1 MPAMRSNIA
10 CTWAAESADS
20 RAGASPRAAS
30 FTAAFMKRDYPAASR
45 RPAMR
50 RLPER
55 GEEVDEVLLLPRGK
69 VGVGRHDPRGRLQRA
84 GDRLARKLLPDVGQV
99 GPRTRVAVVLE
110 QVAGQAP
117 GLGGDLLSL
126 LVLRRHRELD
136 LGRRSRLGA
145 EEGQVRDR
153 DDRQ

>member
-20 RAGASPRAAS
+20 RAGASPARVAS
-30 FTAAFMKRDYPAASR
+30 FTAAFMKRDYPAASP
-45 RPAMR
+45 RPVMR

-55 GEEVDEVLLLPRGK
+55 GEEVDEVLLLPPGE

-110 QVAGQAP
+110 
-117 GLGGDLLSL
+117 
-126 LVLRRHRELD
+126 
-136 LGRRSRLGA
+136 
-145 EEGQVRDR
+145 
-153 DDRQ
+153 